1 MTKKLSIFLVA
12 ILSVA
17 SLWAQPVERSGS
29 AQFAPRAGQFQV
41 NLILGKGLFF
51 PIENSTYLLPDIKSG
66 ADLGVVGNGN
76 GLTPNQAADP
86 AVVFHIGSL
95 NKNSIANM
103 AGIQGKY
110 FITNRWEVNAMFTMD
125 IGVQPQRHYYE
136 GSAIDYVSS
145 LPYDS
150 EFAGFKWVQGRLTN
164 DWLVGLGTNYYFN
177 NCNGRIF
184 PYLGVL
190 GTFQHARIQSTL
202 PYTGESDALGQ
213 WAEWN
218 YVYARAGEVFG
229 ITGAI
234 TAGIEYNLLPGLN
247 MAFEVR
253 PFSYMY
259 TLVRTYAEGLNW
271 NANVH
276 NFKFVAMP
284 QLKLGIR
291 F

>member
-12 ILSVA
+12 VLSVA

-29 AQFAPRAGQFQV
+29 AQYAPRAGQFQV
-41 NLILGKGLFF
+41 NLVLGKGLFF
-51 PIENSTYLLPDIKSG
+51 PIENSTYLLPNINSG
-66 ADLGVVGNGN
+66 ADLGVVGDGT
-76 GLTPNQAADP
+76 GLTVHQAGDP
-86 AVVFHIGSL
+86 AAVFHIGSL
-95 NKNSIANM
+95 NKNSIANI

-110 FITNRWEVNAMFTMD
+110 FVTNRLEVNAMFTMD

-136 GSAIDYVSS
+136 GVHLQSPTVNFSENVSG
-145 LPYDS
+145 L
-150 EFAGFKWVQGRLTN
+150 KWVQGRLTN
-164 DWLVGLGTNYYFN
+164 DWLVGIGSNYYFN

-190 GTFQHARIQSTL
+190 GSFQHARIQATL
-202 PYTGESDALGQ
+202 PYTGEGDNLGA
-213 WAEWN
+213 WAEWA
-218 YVYARAGEVFG
+218 YVYHRAGEVFG

-234 TAGIEYNLLPGLN
+234 TAGIEYNFLPGLN

-259 TLVRTYAEGLNW
+259 TLVRTYSEGLNW
-271 NANVH
+271 NANAH
-276 NFKFVAMP
+276 NVKFIALP